1 MDSIWSNTFYKS
13 QPALSWVYKV
23 SFAQYFGGS
32 VQEFPIE
39 YMNILSKAIVD
50 IQVGKRES
58 EYTSVYYGGLEF
70 KKLTR
75 AINSNNFTIKFNE
88 NKYYKV
94 TEILERIYN
103 MNNLSQL
110 YPESDGSEK
119 DPRPYNT
126 KINAGPNV
134 RYKLIVHLM
143 DPNNLAVKEKQ
154 KNGEY
159 HEMARYEFYGCQLVS
174 IDDITLS
181 YESTEAISRSAS
193 FVYDY
198 MKFYNKDEVTAMLNA
213 SRKKVNDKIKN
224 GDFGG
229 GLAALEKAQ
238 AESDGILYGSRDAT
252 AALQS
257 IGVSQGYGTGTVNP
271 ADITKSLQEQ
281 GVL

>member
-119 DPRPYNT
+119 DRLC
-126 KINAGPNV
+126 ISV
-134 RYKLIVHLM
+134 RF
-143 DPNNLAVKEKQ
+143 LAIHQ
-154 KNGEY
+154 
-159 HEMARYEFYGCQLVS
+159 M
-174 IDDITLS
+174 
-181 YESTEAISRSAS
+181 
-193 FVYDY
+193 VY
-198 MKFYNKDEVTAMLNA
+198 
-213 SRKKVNDKIKN
+213 
-224 GDFGG
+224 
-229 GLAALEKAQ
+229 
-238 AESDGILYGSRDAT
+238 
-252 AALQS
+252 
-257 IGVSQGYGTGTVNP
+257 IGY
-271 ADITKSLQEQ
+271 
-281 GVL
+281 